1 MHGHPQHRGP
11 GPASED
17 EDDRCPAFPET
28 MLSRA
33 PVEHHG
39 SPNEQ
44 VLQENRQA
52 QHIALRVVD
61 NALQLLKNLRLKP

>member
-11 GPASED
+11 GPVSED
-17 EDDRCPAFPET
+17 EDDRCPALPEVT
-28 MLSRA
+28 LNRTA
-33 PVEHHG
+33 TG
-39 SPNEQ
+39 SPPEQ

-61 NALQLLKNLRLKP
+61 NALQLLKGLKLRR